1 MKRVCRSGNIA
12 VSSVNSFQ
20 DACISEEQWVNE
32 SISVKMLSLS
42 CRRGMIRAASP
53 SETQVKNYIRARAEE
68 VR

>member
-1 MKRVCRSGNIA
+1 MKRVCRWGNNA
-12 VSSVNSFQ
+12 VSSVNNFRYTY
-20 DACISEEQWVNE
+20 ISEEQLANE